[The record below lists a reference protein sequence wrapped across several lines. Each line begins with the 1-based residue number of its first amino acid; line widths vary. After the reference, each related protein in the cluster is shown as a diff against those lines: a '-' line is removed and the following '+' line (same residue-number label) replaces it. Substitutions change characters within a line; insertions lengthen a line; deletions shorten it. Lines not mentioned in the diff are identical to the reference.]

1 MFRPIELYDKPMP
14 FAAKIRPIAAAD
26 AWDQLP
32 GDDSRIDSLPRE
44 SARAMLVAQTLNA
57 NNRFDALRP
66 LQSIRIGQMARIFVT
81 CPCSSQFLAFLRI
94 KIPPIKNVWEY
105 PRTATNSAC
114 ASGKATTPFSW
125 RVDEMDVVR
134 IQVPPNT
141 FVASPCDATA
151 AS

>member
-1 MFRPIELYDKPMP
+1 
-14 FAAKIRPIAAAD
+14 
-26 AWDQLP
+26 
-32 GDDSRIDSLPRE
+32 
-44 SARAMLVAQTLNA
+44 
-57 NNRFDALRP
+57 
-66 LQSIRIGQMARIFVT
+66 MARIHLFVI
-81 CPCSSQFLAFLRI
+81 CPYSSQFLAFLRI

-105 PRTATNSAC
+105 LRTATNSAC
-114 ASGKATTPFSW
+114 TSLKATTPFSW